1 MHKDKFIFT
10 QLTRFFDRNHFN
22 YLIKKYEG
30 DKYIKSYTCW
40 NQPLTMM
47 FGQLS
52 NRESLQDLVVAMD
65 AHAGK
70 LYHLGIG
77 KSVTRSNLSKANE
90 QCNYHIFE
98 EYATFMIAEASKRRI
113 NKIFELDGY
122 VYAFDST
129 TIDLCLSVF
138 EWAKFRKHKGGIK
151 LHTLYDIETEE
162 LAFVH
167 ITPANIHDSK
177 AIPEIPYISGA
188 HYIFNRRYNDFSN
201 LNTINRIGAFFVVR
215 AKTNVRIK
223 PKNWKQRLPEGVVS
237 DVIGC
242 FTVYKSS
249 KDYLEEPRKLII
261 ENPEDDT
268 RYIFLTNNLDASAEF
283 ISSLY
288 RNKWSV
294 ELFFK
299 WIKQHL
305 RIKKFW
311 GTSKNAVYIQIYCA
325 IITYNLVAIVQH
337 DMNLERSVYELLQI
351 LGIFLTDKTYLSDL
365 FNKSNFKNIKDRYDS
380 SEPNLFGHPLKS
392 PFLRNIVQRQYLAY
406 FLKHGPIQSQKVC
419 PKVSKK
425 RAHIIDSACQTGC

>member
-1 MHKDKFIFT
+1 MHKDPYIFAQLVKF
-10 QLTRFFDRNHFN
+10 LDRSKFN
-22 YLIKKYEG
+22 RIVTKYEG

-40 NQPLTMM
+40 NQLLTML

-52 NRESLQDLVVAMD
+52 NRESLRDLIVAME

-90 QCNYHIFE
+90 QRNYRIFE
-98 EYATFMIAEASKRRI
+98 EYATFMIAEARKRRI
-113 NKIFELDGY
+113 NKIFELDGH

-151 LHTLYDIETEE
+151 LHTLYDIEAEVP
-162 LAFVH
+162 AFVH

-177 AIPEIPYISGA
+177 AMPEIPYESGA
-188 HYIFNRRYNDFSN
+188 HYIFDRGYNDFSN

-223 PKNWKQRLPEGVVS
+223 PKTWKRRLPEGVVS

-249 KDYLEEPRKLII
+249 KDYPEELRKLII
-261 ENPEDDT
+261 ENPEDGT

-288 RNKWSV
+288 RNRWSV

-311 GTSKNAVYIQIYCA
+311 GTSENAVRIQIYCA
-325 IITYNLVAIVQH
+325 IITYCLVAIVQH
-337 DMNLERSVYELLQI
+337 DMKLERSIYEVLQI
-351 LGIFLTDKTYLSDL
+351 LGISLTDKTHLSDL
-365 FNKSNFKNIKDRYDS
+365 FDKSNFKNVKDRYDS
-380 SEPNLFGHPLKS
+380 SEPNLFN
-392 PFLRNIVQRQYLAY
+392 F
-406 FLKHGPIQSQKVC
+406 
-419 PKVSKK
+419 
-425 RAHIIDSACQTGC
+425 